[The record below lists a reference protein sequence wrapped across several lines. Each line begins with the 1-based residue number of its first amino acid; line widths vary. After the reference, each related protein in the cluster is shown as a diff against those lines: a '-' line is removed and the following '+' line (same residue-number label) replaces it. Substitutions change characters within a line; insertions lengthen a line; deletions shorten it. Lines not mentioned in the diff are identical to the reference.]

1 MNNKILEIAKE
12 ILGSEI
18 TILTTMSNHPDWSSL
33 KTIQIVMALD
43 DAGIKIPIE
52 KMARINSIEDIVN
65 IADEA

>member
-18 TILTTMSNHPDWSSL
+18 TISTTMSNHPDWSSL

-43 DAGIKIPIE
+43 DAGIMIPIE
-52 KMARINSIEDIVN
+52 KMARIKSIKDIIDISN
-65 IADEA
+65 EE